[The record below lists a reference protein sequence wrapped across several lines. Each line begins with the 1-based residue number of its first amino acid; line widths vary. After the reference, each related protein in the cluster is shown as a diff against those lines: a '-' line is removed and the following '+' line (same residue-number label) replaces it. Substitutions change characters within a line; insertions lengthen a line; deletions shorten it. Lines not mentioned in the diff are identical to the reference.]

1 MAQTLAEKIIA
12 RAAGKPAVAP
22 GDVVT
27 CSVDL
32 ALMHDSGGPRR
43 VKPIL
48 ERLGARVWDPT
59 RVIVVTDHFVPV
71 FDSDT
76 AAILDLTRR
85 WVVDQ
90 DIRGFYDEQ
99 GICHIVLPERGHLR
113 PGLFVVGGD
122 SHSPTGGAFG
132 CFIFGIGA
140 TDMAGVLVTGETWL
154 RVPNTILIEW
164 DGRLQNGVVAKDMM
178 LRLCDDLGLDGGG
191 YGVVQFAGSA
201 IESMPMQERMTL
213 CNMTAE
219 LGAMTGLIE
228 PDETTGR
235 YLAEAGADL
244 DDMMAWRSDPKACY
258 GARHSYCAGDLAP
271 QVAAPHSPANARD
284 ARCFD
289 KVAVDVAYI
298 GACTGAK
305 LADLRMAARVL
316 KGRKVASG
324 VRLLV
329 APASLRDREAA
340 EEEGTLSILVEAGA
354 CLLASACGLCAGYGE
369 HRLDADSV
377 CISSTA
383 RNFQGRMGAPEAEV
397 YLASPFTVAAS
408 AVAGRVADPRDM
420 LEDRP

>member
-22 GDVVT
+22 GDIVT

-90 DIRGFYDEQ
+90 DIRGFYDKQ

-164 DGRLQNGVVAKDMM
+164 GGRLQNGVVAKDIM
-178 LRLCDDLGLDGGG
+178 LRLCGDLGLDGGG

-235 YLAEAGADL
+235 YLAETGADL
-244 DDMMAWRSDPKACY
+244 DDIMAWRSDPNARY
-258 GARHSYCAGDLAP
+258 GARHCYYAGSLAP

-284 ARCFD
+284 AACFD
-289 KVAVDVAYI
+289 KVDVDVAYI

-305 LADLRMAARVL
+305 LTDLRNAARVL
-316 KGRKVASG
+316 NGRKVASG

-329 APASLRDREAA
+329 APASLRDRETA
-340 EEEGTLSILVEAGA
+340 EEEGTLSTLIEAGA
-354 CLLASACGLCAGYGE
+354 SLLASACGLCAGYGE
-369 HRLDADSV
+369 HRLDADTV

-383 RNFQGRMGAPEAEV
+383 RNFQGRMGAPEAKV

-408 AVAGRVADPRDM
+408 AVAGRIADPRDM
-420 LEDRP
+420 LQDRP

>member
-22 GDVVT
+22 GDIVT

-90 DIRGFYDEQ
+90 DIRGFYDKQ

-132 CFIFGIGA
+132 CFMFGIGA

-154 RVPNTILIEW
+154 RVPSTILIEW

-178 LRLCDDLGLDGGG
+178 LRLCGDLGLDGGG
-191 YGVVQFAGSA
+191 YGVVQFAGPA

-235 YLAEAGADL
+235 YLAETGADL
-244 DDMMAWRSDPKACY
+244 DDIMAWRSDPNARY
-258 GARHSYCAGDLAP
+258 GARHSYYAGSLAP

-284 ARCFD
+284 AGCFD
-289 KVAVDVAYI
+289 KVDVDVAYI

-305 LADLRMAARVL
+305 LTDLRNAARVL

-329 APASLRDREAA
+329 APASLRDRETA
-340 EEEGTLSILVEAGA
+340 EKEGTLSILIEAGA
-354 CLLASACGLCAGYGE
+354 SLLASACGLCAGYGE
-369 HRLDADSV
+369 HRLDADTV

-383 RNFQGRMGAPEAEV
+383 RNFQGRMGAPEAKV

-408 AVAGRVADPRDM
+408 AVAGRIADPRDM
-420 LEDRP
+420 LQDGP